1 MKSKQTKKTKSK
13 TKYSNT
19 RTSIRSK
26 SKSITKPK
34 IQSLNSSSSRK
45 PTMKSFMINDSNII
59 TISKPSAPRKLFHSH
74 PKTAYHLS
82 RSSFYKK
89 DKPDKVLEFID
100 DYSYELNQGKTIDAK
115 IIEQKLFNHD
125 TSNCICQ
132 NINTETET
140 NTNKPNPLD
149 DNCKCSNLKV
159 YSKQGKSGA
168 SINSIECNG
177 VKDILKLVPLGN
189 YYIKKRD
196 ETKKYIFLEMDGFTI
211 QTIINTYVYRELPFN
226 TVAINNS
233 GVCIKEKKQLL
244 GKNYMG
250 YNLMSEADMGSGE
263 DFINKLLR
271 GDLDKEFGIQDNA
284 YGRDTRYKIFVN
296 FLLQSICILGHLQSS
311 SLEFFH
317 GDYKPNNVFVKRLEI
332 SKTDYYNFNIVG
344 IPIKIRNMGFAVLI
358 ADFDRSSITLKS
370 SGDKINKKYRIISP
384 ILFKPL
390 LAASVNKTIKKYG
403 NSDPDKVKEVQLN
416 KFGVSSII
424 PKSKDPTITIL
435 RSAGVRYFRDI
446 DLYTF
451 FIRLIHNQPMLE
463 YILEHKLDETIMAFM
478 SGKFRN
484 YFIGLKPKDISMNN
498 AAYLVVDIFSKIHE
512 PMPRV
517 FTTKYIK
524 SLDILNLYL
533 FEPK

>member
-1 MKSKQTKKTKSK
+1 MKLKETVPRRKSKSK
-13 TKYSNT
+13 TKILLSRN
-19 RTSIRSK
+19 SK
-26 SKSITKPK
+26 TKSFK
-34 IQSLNSSSSRK
+34 
-45 PTMKSFMINDSNII
+45 KSFMINDSNII
-59 TISKPSAPRKLFHSH
+59 TISKPSSPRKLFHSH

-125 TSNCICQ
+125 LENCICQ
-132 NINTETET
+132 NIDNSIGIGI
-140 NTNKPNPLD
+140 NKATNKPNPLD
-149 DNCKCSNLKV
+149 DNCSCNNLKV

-177 VKDILKLVPLGN
+177 VKDILKVVPLGN

-233 GVCIKEKKQLL
+233 GVCIKEKKQFL

-250 YNLMSEADMGSGE
+250 YNLMDEADMGSGE

-271 GDLDKEFGIQDNA
+271 GDLDEEFGIQDNT

-317 GDYKPNNVFVKRLEI
+317 GDYKPDNVFVKRLET

-424 PKSKDPTITIL
+424 PKSRDPTITIL

-498 AAYLVVDIFSKIHE
+498 AAYLAVDIFSKIRE

>member
-1 MKSKQTKKTKSK
+1 MKSKETVPRRKSKSK
-13 TKYSNT
+13 TKILLS
-19 RTSIRSK
+19 RSSKTK
-26 SKSITKPK
+26 SFK
-34 IQSLNSSSSRK
+34 
-45 PTMKSFMINDSNII
+45 KSFMINDNNVIM
-59 TISKPSAPRKLFHSH
+59 ISKPSAPRKLFHSH

-100 DYSYELNQGKTIDAK
+100 DYSYELNQGKTIDTK
-115 IIEQKLFNHD
+115 IIKQKLFNHD
-125 TSNCICQ
+125 LENCICQ
-132 NINTETET
+132 NIDNGIGINKAANKT
-140 NTNKPNPLD
+140 NQLD
-149 DNCKCSNLKV
+149 DNCSCNNLKV

-177 VKDILKLVPLGN
+177 VKDILKVVPLSN

-233 GVCIKEKKQLL
+233 GVCIKEKKQFL

-250 YNLMSEADMGSGE
+250 YNLMDEADMGSGE
-263 DFINKLLR
+263 DFINKLLC

-284 YGRDTRYKIFVN
+284 YGRDTRYKMFVN

-317 GDYKPNNVFVKRLEI
+317 GDYKPDNVFVKRLET
-332 SKTDYYNFNIVG
+332 SKTDFYHFDISG

-370 SGDKINKKYRIISP
+370 SSDKINKKYRIISP

-403 NSDPDKVKEVQLN
+403 NSDPDKVKKVQLN

-424 PKSKDPTITIL
+424 PKSRDPTITIL

-451 FIRLIHNQPMLE
+451 FIRLIHNQTMLE

-498 AAYLVVDIFSKIHE
+498 AAYLAVDIFSKIHE

-524 SLDILNLYL
+524 SLDTLNLHL
-533 FEPK
+533 FEQK

>member
-1 MKSKQTKKTKSK
+1 MKSKETVPRRKSKSK
-13 TKYSNT
+13 TKILLS
-19 RTSIRSK
+19 RSSKTK
-26 SKSITKPK
+26 SFK
-34 IQSLNSSSSRK
+34 
-45 PTMKSFMINDSNII
+45 KSFMINDNNVIM
-59 TISKPSAPRKLFHSH
+59 ISKPSAPRKLFHSH

-100 DYSYELNQGKTIDAK
+100 DYSYELNQGKTIDTK
-115 IIEQKLFNHD
+115 IIKQKLFNHD
-125 TSNCICQ
+125 LENCICQ
-132 NINTETET
+132 NIDNGIGINKAANKT
-140 NTNKPNPLD
+140 NQLD
-149 DNCKCSNLKV
+149 DNCSCNNLKV

-177 VKDILKLVPLGN
+177 VKDILKVVPLSN

-233 GVCIKEKKQLL
+233 GVCIKEKKQFL

-250 YNLMSEADMGSGE
+250 YNLMDEADMGSGE
-263 DFINKLLR
+263 DFINKLLC